1 MFSYRLSSLV
11 LNDGTKTNP
20 SALTVFIGPNN
31 AGKSQALKDI
41 LNLST
46 RPSHARR
53 DVVVV
58 TNTNFQLPETLAD
71 LVHAYPSLTRTQDKG
86 GNWRYHGLNPMLDQ
100 QHTVGG
106 GRWPEDFEPPF
117 LTPESREK
125 HRDWFGEQ
133 FGPGLVAFLTTEQR
147 LRLVKEAPS
156 SDNEYSTANLL
167 QAFYNSHSATERKVS
182 DYVSK
187 LFTNK
192 RIALDFTT
200 LRNLRIRVA
209 SDFSDVPPDP
219 RDAREVM
226 RGKRLLD
233 EQGDGIRSFVGIV
246 VALETLDRPLILID
260 EPEAFL
266 HPPQALA
273 IGRFI
278 AGETRSGRQII
289 VATHSTDVLRGIT
302 SVTQEA
308 DIIRVDRVD
317 DTNRFQQLSP
327 ASLKNVI
334 LDPLLSSSRVLDG
347 LLYPV
352 AIVTEGDRDSRF
364 FQAVLQKLPDALDT
378 HFVNASSKQA
388 VPQIMAV
395 YTDMGIRRAGIVD
408 FDILRVDADWQQ
420 ALGTL
425 SFSETERNRATL
437 IRDEIAQFVKQQP
450 VDQRIRAVKDKIAE
464 VDESLREHESAQ
476 FATPEEKH
484 RADERFLKS
493 MERRLQEAA
502 HETGPWNE
510 LKRKGRD
517 HLPEALQSSFD
528 DLFELCAD
536 KGFFILPTGELE
548 SMLADYGIEHTTNKR
563 DWIRR
568 ALQLVPNLTV
578 DLERNPW
585 KFARKISGQ
594 LSQNCQGVEPFP
606 LQS

>member
-11 LNDGTKTNP
+11 LNDGTEIKP
-20 SALTVFIGPNN
+20 AALTVFIGPNN

-58 TNTNFQLPETLAD
+58 AKTNFQLPEKLAD
-71 LVHAYPSLTRTQDKG
+71 MVQAYPSLTRSQDQN
-86 GNWRYHGLNPMLDQ
+86 GNWQYHGLDPRLGE

-106 GRWPEDFEPPF
+106 GRWPQDFEKPF
-117 LTPESREK
+117 STPESREQ
-125 HRDWFGEQ
+125 HGDWFAEQ

-167 QAFYNSHSATERKVS
+167 QAFYNAHSAVERKVS

-187 LFTNK
+187 VFTDK

-219 RDAREVM
+219 RDAREIM

-246 VALETLDRPLILID
+246 IALETLDRPLILID

-266 HPPQALA
+266 HPPQAYA

-278 AGETRSGRQII
+278 GEETRSGRQII

-302 SVTQEA
+302 SVTLEA
-308 DIIRVDRVD
+308 DIIRVDRVGD
-317 DTNRFQQLSP
+317 MNRFRQLSP
-327 ASLKNVI
+327 ANLKKVI

-408 FDILRVDADWQQ
+408 FDILRVEADWQQ
-420 ALGTL
+420 ALNTL
-425 SFSETERNRATL
+425 SFSDTERIRATR

-450 VDQRIRAVKDKIAE
+450 VDQRIRAAKDKIAE
-464 VDESLREHESAQ
+464 VDESLRDHESAQ

-493 MERRLQEAA
+493 MEQRLQEAA
-502 HETGPWNE
+502 HVTGPWNE

-517 HLPEALQSSFD
+517 HLPTALQTRFD
-528 DLFELCAD
+528 ELFELCAG

-548 SMLADYGIEHTTNKR
+548 SMLADFGIEHTTNKR
-563 DWIRR
+563 DWIRH
-568 ALQLVPNLTV
+568 ALQLVPSLTV

-585 KFARKISGQ
+585 RFARRISEQ
-594 LSQNCQGVEPFP
+594 LSQK
-606 LQS
+606 S